1 MDSGVTGTGSS
12 RSYDRAGDCNYPRRV
27 LSVFRPLQ
35 IAGDSPRRHNVAPFL
50 SPYMWK
56 VLPVTQKPDQCLG
69 EWIDREALAEA
80 MIPMIGQLYRNNNVV
95 TSIYGRGLI
104 NRSVIDILKA
114 HRFARHRLADDKELS
129 VHDTFP
135 ILKTMSELK
144 LGAAS
149 VDLGKMVGKFKAEG
163 EGRSIEQFVKDELA
177 EVAGAQNSAGR
188 EGTDVVLYGFGRI
201 GRLLAR
207 ILIEK
212 TGGGDGLRLRAIVVR
227 KGASND
233 LVKRASLLRRDSVH
247 GKFNGTITIDEENN
261 TLTANGNL
269 IQIIYAK
276 SPTEVDYTQ
285 YGIKNALLVDN
296 TGVWR
301 DAEGLGQH
309 LACPGID
316 RVVLTAPGKGALKN
330 IVHGIN
336 HGEISADDKIISAA
350 SCTTNAIVP
359 VLKAVNDQYG
369 IVNGHV
375 ETVHSYTNDQ
385 NLIDNFHKGS
395 RRGRSAALNMVIT
408 ETGAATA
415 AAKALPVLKGKL
427 TGNAIRVPTPN
438 VSMAILNLNLE
449 KATTREE
456 INEYL
461 RQMAMHSDLQKQ
473 IDFVSSQEVVST
485 DFVGSRHAGVVDAE
499 ATIANDNRVVLYVW
513 YDNEFG
519 YSCQVVRV
527 MEDMAG
533 VNPPAFPR

>member
-1 MDSGVTGTGSS
+1 M
-12 RSYDRAGDCNYPRRV
+12 
-27 LSVFRPLQ
+27 
-35 IAGDSPRRHNVAPFL
+35 
-50 SPYMWK
+50 
-56 VLPVTQKPDQCLG
+56 TQKPDQCLG

-80 MIPMIGQLYRNNNVV
+80 MIPLIGQLYRNNNVV

-104 NRSVIDILKA
+104 NRSVIALLKA
-114 HRFARHRLADDKELS
+114 HRFARHRQADEAELS
-129 VHDTFP
+129 VNETHQ
-135 ILKTMSELK
+135 ILTTMSQMD

-149 VDLGKMVGKFKAEG
+149 VDLGKVVAKFKAEG
-163 EGRSIEQFVKDELA
+163 NGRSLDQFVRDELA
-177 EVAGAQNSAGR
+177 EVAGKRNTTGIHK
-188 EGTDVVLYGFGRI
+188 GTDVVLYGFGRI

-227 KGASND
+227 KGAEND

-247 GKFNGTITIDEENN
+247 GPFEGTIHIDAENN
-261 TLTANGNL
+261 TITANGNL
-269 IQIIYAK
+269 IQVIYSNDPA
-276 SPTEVDYTQ
+276 SVDYTQ
-285 YGIKNALLVDN
+285 YGIENALLVDN
-296 TGVWR
+296 TGKWR
-301 DAEGLGQH
+301 DAEGLSQH
-309 LACPGID
+309 LKCPGVA
-316 RVVLTAPGKGALKN
+316 RVVLTAPGKGELKN

-336 HGEISADDKIISAA
+336 HGEITADDKIVSAA

-449 KATTREE
+449 KATNREE

-473 IDFVSSQEVVST
+473 IDFVNSQEVVSS

-499 ATIANDNRVVLYVW
+499 ATICSDNRVVLYVW

>member
-1 MDSGVTGTGSS
+1 M
-12 RSYDRAGDCNYPRRV
+12 
-27 LSVFRPLQ
+27 
-35 IAGDSPRRHNVAPFL
+35 
-50 SPYMWK
+50 
-56 VLPVTQKPDQCLG
+56 TQKPDQCLG

-80 MIPMIGQLYRNNNVV
+80 MIPLIGQLYRNNNVV

-104 NRSVIDILKA
+104 NRSVIAILKA
-114 HRFARHRLADDKELS
+114 HRFARHRIADETELS
-129 VHDTFP
+129 VHDTFQ
-135 ILKTMSELK
+135 ILKTMSEMN

-149 VDLGKMVGKFKAEG
+149 VDLGKLVAKYKEAGN
-163 EGRSIEQFVKDELA
+163 GRNLEQFVREELA
-177 EVAGAQNSAGR
+177 EVADKRHAAAGHK
-188 EGTDVVLYGFGRI
+188 GTDVVLYGFGRI

-227 KGASND
+227 KGAGND

-247 GKFNGTITIDEENN
+247 GPFDGTITIDEENS
-261 TLTANGNL
+261 TITANGNL
-269 IQIIYAK
+269 IQVIY
-276 SPTEVDYTQ
+276 SNDPSSVEYTQ
-285 YGIKNALLVDN
+285 YGIENALLVDN
-296 TGVWR
+296 TGKWR

-309 LACPGID
+309 LKCPGVA
-316 RVVLTAPGKGALKN
+316 RVVLTAPGKGELKN

-336 HGEISADDKIISAA
+336 HGDITADDKIISAA

-449 KATTREE
+449 KATSREE

-473 IDFVSSQEVVST
+473 IDFVNSQEVVST

-499 ATIANDNRVVLYVW
+499 ATICNDNRVVLYVW

>member
-1 MDSGVTGTGSS
+1 
-12 RSYDRAGDCNYPRRV
+12 
-27 LSVFRPLQ
+27 
-35 IAGDSPRRHNVAPFL
+35 
-50 SPYMWK
+50 MWK

-104 NRSVIDILKA
+104 NRSVIDILKV
-114 HRFARHRLADDKELS
+114 HRFARHRLADDSELS

-149 VDLGKMVGKFKAEG
+149 VDLGKMAGKFKAEG
-163 EGRSIEQFVKDELA
+163 NGRSIEQFVKDELS
-177 EVAGAQNSAGR
+177 EVAGKQNGAGR

-269 IQIIYAK
+269 IQVIYAK

-301 DAEGLGQH
+301 DADGLGQH
-309 LACPGID
+309 LACPGVD

-336 HGEISADDKIISAA
+336 HGEITADDKIISAA

-359 VLKAVNDQYG
+359 VLKAINDQYG

-385 NLIDNFHKGS
+385 NLIDNFHKGD
-395 RRGRSAALNMVIT
+395 RRGRSAPLNMVIT

-456 INEYL
+456 VNEYL

-519 YSCQVVRV
+519 YSCQVIRV

>member
-1 MDSGVTGTGSS
+1 M
-12 RSYDRAGDCNYPRRV
+12 
-27 LSVFRPLQ
+27 
-35 IAGDSPRRHNVAPFL
+35 
-50 SPYMWK
+50 
-56 VLPVTQKPDQCLG
+56 TQKPDQCLG

-80 MIPMIGQLYRNNNVV
+80 MIPLIGQLYRNNNVV
-95 TSIYGRGLI
+95 TSIFGRGLI
-104 NRSVIDILKA
+104 NRSVIAILKA
-114 HRFARHRLADDKELS
+114 HRFARHRLSGEDELS
-129 VHDTFP
+129 VHDSYT
-135 ILKTMSELK
+135 ILKTMSEMN

-149 VDLGKMVGKFKAEG
+149 VDLGKMVAKYKAAG
-163 EGRSIEQFVKDELA
+163 GTDLATFVREELA
-177 EVAGAQNSAGR
+177 SLANKRGEKR

-227 KGASND
+227 KGAEND
-233 LVKRASLLRRDSVH
+233 LAKRASLLRRDSVH
-247 GKFNGTITIDEENN
+247 GPFDGTIVIDEANN
-261 TLTANGNL
+261 TITANGNL
-269 IQIIYAK
+269 IQVIY
-276 SPTEVDYTQ
+276 SNDPSSVDYTQ

-296 TGVWR
+296 TGKWR

-309 LACPGID
+309 LKCPGVD
-316 RVVLTAPGKGALKN
+316 RVILTAPGKGALKN

-336 HGEISADDKIISAA
+336 HAEITPEDKIVSAA

-359 VLKAVNDQYG
+359 VLKAVYDKFG
-369 IVNGHV
+369 IVHGHV

-395 RRGRSAALNMVIT
+395 RRGRSAPLNMVIT

-438 VSMAILNLNLE
+438 VSMAILNLTLE
-449 KATTREE
+449 KATDREE

-461 RQMAMHSDLQKQ
+461 RQMAMHSELQKQ
-473 IDFVSSQEVVST
+473 IDFVQSQEVVST

-499 ATIANDNRVVLYVW
+499 ATICNENRVVLYVW

-527 MEDMAG
+527 MEEMAG
-533 VNPPAFPR
+533 VNAPAFPR

>member
-1 MDSGVTGTGSS
+1 
-12 RSYDRAGDCNYPRRV
+12 
-27 LSVFRPLQ
+27 
-35 IAGDSPRRHNVAPFL
+35 
-50 SPYMWK
+50 MWK

-114 HRFARHRLADDKELS
+114 HRFARHRLADNAELS

-149 VDLGKMVGKFKAEG
+149 VDLGKMAGKFKAEAN
-163 EGRSIEQFVKDELA
+163 GRSIEQFVKDELA
-177 EVAGAQNSAGR
+177 DVAGKQNGGSR

-247 GKFNGTITIDEENN
+247 GKFNGTITIDEENG

-269 IQIIYAK
+269 IQFIYAK
-276 SPTEVDYTQ
+276 DPKEVDYTQ

-309 LACPGID
+309 LACPGVD

-336 HGEISADDKIISAA
+336 HGEITPEDKIISAA

-359 VLKAVNDQYG
+359 VLKAINDQYG

-449 KATTREE
+449 KATSREE
-456 INEYL
+456 VNEYL

-533 VNPPAFPR
+533 VNPPAFPRG